1 MKQMLMGIFLLLLGV
16 WCYLFGVVDQAA
28 LFAVLGVLLPIPAVL
43 LTLYGFFNKN
53 KSGLSQSTRIGKK
66 RRDLSCIMN

>member
-43 LTLYGFFNKN
+43 LTLYGFLIKINRGCHRVPE
-53 KSGLSQSTRIGKK
+53 SGRKEGT
-66 RRDLSCIMN
+66 CHA

>member
-1 MKQMLMGIFLLLLGV
+1 MKQMLIGIFLLPLCV

-53 KSGLSQSTRIGKK
+53 K
-66 RRDLSCIMN
+66 